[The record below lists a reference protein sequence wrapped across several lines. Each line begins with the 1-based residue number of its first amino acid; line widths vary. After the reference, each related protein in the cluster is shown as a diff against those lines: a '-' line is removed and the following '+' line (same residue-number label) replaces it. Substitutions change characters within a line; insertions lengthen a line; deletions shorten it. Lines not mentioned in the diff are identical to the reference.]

1 MYGVHKSKSKL
12 NLLLEA
18 ETLFES
24 SLKLYSYV
32 HQSGPFL
39 RDLSAEVVFVSS
51 QDYMCH
57 FCMQV

>member
-1 MYGVHKSKSKL
+1 MHSFDAMYGVHKSKSKL

-32 HQSGPFL
+32 RQSGFY
-39 RDLSAEVVFVSS
+39 VI
-51 QDYMCH
+51 
-57 FCMQV
+57 